1 MSAKPFDIP
10 KHLVWKAWQQVRAN
24 RGSGG
29 VDGES
34 IAEFELHLEDNL
46 YRIWNLMSSGS
57 YFPPDVRGVEIP
69 KAKGGTRLLGIPT
82 ISDRVAQATVKL
94 QIEERLE
101 NVFLPD
107 SYGYRAGKSAHDAI
121 AITRARCWKWKWCLE
136 FDIRAM
142 FDCIPHELVMKA
154 VTKHVPEKW
163 CRLLISRWLKAGI
176 QLPSGERRERNTG
189 TPQGGVISPLLC
201 NLFMH
206 YAFDMWMRRSFPDL
220 PWCRYADDG
229 LIHCRSFAQAQHVRD
244 VLGARLR
251 ECGLELHEGKTHVV
265 YTGLN
270 SALRAVHTTAFDFL
284 GFTFR
289 IRKTK
294 SLSRQNMFDGFLPA
308 VSNLALKKMRFVI
321 KRVWKFRHRS
331 DLKLDQIAELINPSI
346 RGWFN
351 YYGKFYRSRLQKIA
365 KYLDAHVVKWARC
378 HFRRQHPDRQMLF
391 DWLRKEYRRRPKLLA
406 HWEYFK
412 VY

>member
-1 MSAKPFDIP
+1 
-10 KHLVWKAWQQVRAN
+10 
-24 RGSGG
+24 
-29 VDGES
+29 
-34 IAEFELHLEDNL
+34 
-46 YRIWNLMSSGS
+46 
-57 YFPPDVRGVEIP
+57 
-69 KAKGGTRLLGIPT
+69 
-82 ISDRVAQATVKL
+82 
-94 QIEERLE
+94 
-101 NVFLPD
+101 
-107 SYGYRAGKSAHDAI
+107 
-121 AITRARCWKWKWCLE
+121 
-136 FDIRAM
+136 
-142 FDCIPHELVMKA
+142 
-154 VTKHVPEKW
+154 
-163 CRLLISRWLKAGI
+163 
-176 QLPSGERRERNTG
+176 
-189 TPQGGVISPLLC
+189 
-201 NLFMH
+201 
-206 YAFDMWMRRSFPDL
+206 MWMRRSFPDL

-289 IRKTK
+289 IRETK

>member
-1 MSAKPFDIP
+1 LSTKPFDIP
-10 KHLVWKAWQQVRAN
+10 KQLVWKAWQQVRAN

-34 IAEFELHLEDNL
+34 IAEFERHLEDNL

-101 NVFLPD
+101 KVFLPD
-107 SYGYRAGKSAHDAI
+107 SYGYRPGKSAFDAVS
-121 AITRARCWKWKWCLE
+121 ITRSRCWEWKWCLE

-142 FDCIPHELVMKA
+142 FDRIPHDLVMKA
-154 VTKHVPEKW
+154 VKKHVPEKW
-163 CRLLISRWLKAGI
+163 CELLISRWLRAGI
-176 QLPSGERRERNTG
+176 RLPSGERKERNTG

-206 YAFDMWMRRSFPDL
+206 YAFDLWMKRSFPEL

-229 LIHCRSFAQAQHVRD
+229 LVHCRSHAQAQHVRA
-244 VLGARLR
+244 VLSQRLR
-251 ECGLELHEGKTHVV
+251 ECGLELHEDKTHVV
-265 YTGLN
+265 YTGKN
-270 SALRAVHTTAFDFL
+270 PALRNAYATSFDFL

-289 IRKTK
+289 IRGTK
-294 SLSRQNMFDGFLPA
+294 SRLQKIVTDCFLPA
-308 VSNLALKKMRFVI
+308 VSDSALKKMKHVI
-321 KRVWKFRHRS
+321 KRVWRFRNRT
-331 DLKLDQIAELINPSI
+331 DLSLEQIAEIMNPSV

-351 YYGKFYRSRLQKIA
+351 YYGKFYKSRLQIIA
-365 KYLDAHVVKWARC
+365 RYINTHLVKWARS
-378 HFRRQHPDRQMLF
+378 HFRRQHSDRQKMF
-391 DWLRKEYRRRPKLLA
+391 DWLRNEYCRRPRLMS